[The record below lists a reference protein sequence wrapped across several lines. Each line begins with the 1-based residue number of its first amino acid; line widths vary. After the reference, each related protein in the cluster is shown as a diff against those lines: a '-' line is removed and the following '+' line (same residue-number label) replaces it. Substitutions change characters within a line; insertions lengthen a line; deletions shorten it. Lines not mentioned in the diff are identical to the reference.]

1 MRWKAIFCAVV
12 AVMPIGQRGIAQLAK
27 PALSIQN
34 LNWGWFDLQMVG
46 NSVTPANTEWIIME
60 DQTIVF
66 DSKREVGNGCDDP
79 GPRSRIPNEFVA
91 DTRDLTLKHIIGCAP
106 GKNYKALVRYN
117 DGSSW
122 SPVSDTAYIT
132 TPEEPVRSDDTI
144 FVVLWGH
151 SLLRYHDLCST
162 VTDIISN
169 EDDGYVNL
177 WGEGDAFGHALQT
190 QLRRLTGKTVTVIN
204 GGVSGSLQYDWVRDG
219 ASSTPVS
226 INLYSPGQQFSDSRR
241 YPLAVFFFGQN
252 DAREPFCG
260 EPMTH
265 PPAQYSEDAD
275 TIIERLTRQSVR
287 VIYNSIH
294 YATAVA
300 CPSETWE
307 GALRDRQDAYYR
319 SWDSLMSVRVPA
331 NGRLWRGLDLYNLFR
346 SDTARFLCPDG
357 IHGNLSEGVQ
367 GIVEP
372 LATIIKAAIDSDRS
386 VLSVSPVS
394 SALSKAVFV
403 KPMGRDLQQISFTLV
418 SDEQVELTIS
428 DVLGRTLLQVA
439 KRMYSAGEHAET
451 ISTAS
456 LASGTYYWKLTS
468 ADGIVTIPFGIKR

>member
-1 MRWKAIFCAVV
+1 
-12 AVMPIGQRGIAQLAK
+12 
-27 PALSIQN
+27 
-34 LNWGWFDLQMVG
+34 
-46 NSVTPANTEWIIME
+46 
-60 DQTIVF
+60 
-66 DSKREVGNGCDDP
+66 
-79 GPRSRIPNEFVA
+79 
-91 DTRDLTLKHIIGCAP
+91 
-106 GKNYKALVRYN
+106 
-117 DGSSW
+117 
-122 SPVSDTAYIT
+122 
-132 TPEEPVRSDDTI
+132 
-144 FVVLWGH
+144 
-151 SLLRYHDLCST
+151 
-162 VTDIISN
+162 
-169 EDDGYVNL
+169 
-177 WGEGDAFGHALQT
+177 
-190 QLRRLTGKTVTVIN
+190 
-204 GGVSGSLQYDWVRDG
+204 
-219 ASSTPVS
+219 
-226 INLYSPGQQFSDSRR
+226 
-241 YPLAVFFFGQN
+241 
-252 DAREPFCG
+252 
-260 EPMTH
+260 MTH